1 MKMLQIMTAL
11 FALFGTVV
19 QAYQSLRQIKVV
31 DPSGHR
37 SFEAIDHLS
46 TEFKATRHPLLWAR
60 RKQEV
65 RLLKSESPLEA
76 QEHRRIWWQLMSW
89 VLLAVASGFGLCAA
103 ALG

>member
-1 MKMLQIMTAL
+1 MLQIMTAL
-11 FALFGTVV
+11 FALVGTAV
-19 QAYQSLRQIKVV
+19 QAYQSVRQIKAV

-46 TEFKATRHPLLWAR
+46 TEFKATRQPFLWAR

-65 RLLKSESPLEA
+65 RVLKSESPVET

-89 VLLAVASGFGLCAA
+89 VLLACASAFGLCAA
-103 ALG
+103 VLG